1 MARHSCDVKMSACGA
16 LKRKWA
22 LKDHKLATLL
32 KGTVLTEYNEDLIC
46 LIWFFS

>member
-1 MARHSCDVKMSACGA
+1 MARHSCDVKMCARGA

-22 LKDHKLATLL
+22 LQDHKLATPI

-46 LIWFFS
+46 LIWFCS